1 MDEIQSTE
9 RPKKSRTT
17 LRWLAFLPAA
27 IAGLFVGWIA
37 ANLFFGLQNWLIGI
51 ERDSGWAKI
60 NYYIFSSAISSV
72 LAVYWGTRV
81 APSGRKVVALVLGG
95 LMIVLSTLGAT
106 GAIMSQE
113 PDLFWSI
120 LSSASSAIAA
130 GYVIYKVFT
139 EGDDFDLFGD

>member
-1 MDEIQSTE
+1 MDEIQSSE
-9 RPKKSRTT
+9 SPKRSKTT

-27 IAGLFVGWIA
+27 IAGLFVGGIA
-37 ANLFFGLQNWLIGI
+37 ANLFFWVQNWFIGI
-51 ERDSGWAKI
+51 EQDSGWAKI
-60 NYYIFSSAISSV
+60 NYYVLSSAVSSI

-95 LMIVLSTLGAT
+95 LMVALSTLGAT
-106 GAIMSQE
+106 GAIMSQQ

-130 GYVIYKVFT
+130 GYVVYKVFT
-139 EGDDFDLFGD
+139 EGDDFSLSD